1 MENPK
6 ATYVDVLLPLAL
18 PGAFT
23 YALPTQLAGLLRLG
37 MRVSVPLGA
46 RKLYTG
52 IACRLH
58 NDAPTE
64 AKSVKA
70 ILDIVD
76 TQPILTAAQ
85 LRLWQWLAD
94 YYMCTMGEVMKA
106 ALPAGLK
113 MESEM
118 LVRRNPD
125 FVGQLEGGGLAIYD
139 LLSDDKAMTLE
150 AIVESQTTSR
160 TTVLQH
166 LKGLMQVGAVVVEE
180 RLTRAYKP
188 RTETHLRPGPSLL
201 AAKSLAEVLQSLQ
214 RTPRQL
220 DVMSLFLAELGLT
233 ETSPIAL
240 LASAPS
246 VPKRQLAALAGFSD
260 AALVALRAKGWIEA
274 FAAERLRL
282 KTSRALPEALRRT
295 LSEEQQRAVGE
306 IAEAWRTHR
315 VCLLHGVTSSGK
327 TEVYTE
333 LIHRELEAGRQVLY
347 LVPEIALTT
356 QLTARLGRVFG
367 DKMGVYHSKFPD
379 AERVE
384 LWQKQLSDA
393 PFPLVVGVR
402 SSVFL
407 PFQNLGL
414 VIVDEEHEQSYKQQ
428 DPAPRYNARDAAI
441 VLAHQVGA
449 RVLLGT
455 ATPAI
460 ETYYNACEVHK
471 YGYVQMTRRFAG
483 VELPEIVVEDV
494 KELHRK
500 RLMPTPF
507 SPRLTASVRE
517 ALAEGGQAI
526 LFYNRRGYSPVLSC
540 RTCGWTP
547 HCSACDV
554 PLTFHQRMNR
564 LVCHYCG
571 AIYDVP
577 RQCPQCEDTELR
589 DVGYGTEKME
599 AAVHAC
605 FADARTARMD
615 LDTTRTRAAYERI
628 INDFQHGQTN
638 LLVGTQ
644 MVTKGLDFDG
654 VRVVGILN
662 ADQALNVPDFRA
674 YERAYQMLSQ
684 VAGRAGRRGRRG
696 LVILQTRQA
705 KLPLIQQVVAG
716 DYEAMYRTQTAERR
730 AFGYPPYTRLIYIYV
745 KHRDEPTCISAAQYL
760 GNLLRPHFE
769 RALLG
774 PDRPAVGRIQ
784 RLFIRKLLLKVRPD
798 LPAAGVRHTLAV
810 AAEMTRTVQAFKAV
824 QIYFD
829 VDPLG

>member
-85 LRLWQWLAD
+85 LRFWQWLAD

-240 LASAPS
+240 LAAAPS

-295 LSEEQQRAVGE
+295 PNEEQQRAVGE

-333 LIHRELEAGRQVLY
+333 LIRRELEAGRQVLY

-441 VLAHQVGA
+441 VLAHQVDA

-460 ETYYNACEVHK
+460 ETYYNAC
-471 YGYVQMTRRFAG
+471 
-483 VELPEIVVEDV
+483 
-494 KELHRK
+494 
-500 RLMPTPF
+500 
-507 SPRLTASVRE
+507 
-517 ALAEGGQAI
+517 
-526 LFYNRRGYSPVLSC
+526 
-540 RTCGWTP
+540 
-547 HCSACDV
+547 
-554 PLTFHQRMNR
+554 
-564 LVCHYCG
+564 
-571 AIYDVP
+571 
-577 RQCPQCEDTELR
+577 
-589 DVGYGTEKME
+589 
-599 AAVHAC
+599 
-605 FADARTARMD
+605 
-615 LDTTRTRAAYERI
+615 
-628 INDFQHGQTN
+628 
-638 LLVGTQ
+638 
-644 MVTKGLDFDG
+644 
-654 VRVVGILN
+654 
-662 ADQALNVPDFRA
+662 
-674 YERAYQMLSQ
+674 
-684 VAGRAGRRGRRG
+684 
-696 LVILQTRQA
+696 
-705 KLPLIQQVVAG
+705 
-716 DYEAMYRTQTAERR
+716 
-730 AFGYPPYTRLIYIYV
+730 
-745 KHRDEPTCISAAQYL
+745 
-760 GNLLRPHFE
+760 
-769 RALLG
+769 
-774 PDRPAVGRIQ
+774 
-784 RLFIRKLLLKVRPD
+784 
-798 LPAAGVRHTLAV
+798 
-810 AAEMTRTVQAFKAV
+810 
-824 QIYFD
+824 
-829 VDPLG
+829 